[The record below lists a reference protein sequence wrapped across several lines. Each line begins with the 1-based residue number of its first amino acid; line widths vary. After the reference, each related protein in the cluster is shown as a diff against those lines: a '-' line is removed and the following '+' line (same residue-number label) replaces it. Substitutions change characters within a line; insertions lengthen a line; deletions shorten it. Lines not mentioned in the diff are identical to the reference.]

1 MIPEK
6 FIDAGD
12 QVINRMN
19 ESGKKIDTLESNL
32 RDIISH
38 LPAEESNT
46 ASASSQATTGTTNQQ
61 TKS

>member
-38 LPAEESNT
+38 LPAEESDT
-46 ASASSQATTGTTNQQ
+46 TSASSQAITRITTQ
-61 TKS
+61 